1 MSSEVEIIQDDFI
14 VTAVEEYNR
23 AKDSMCLLMWIK
35 DKKGHVLDSSVHY
48 RKSVHDVKSNA
59 KVFLTNFRDKV
70 HISEEHE
77 RLEQKLRLAIDTL
90 EEVAQSA
97 CKCNVKARAA
107 LKVIKKKDIV
117 GEPKVVEESTD

>member
-35 DKKGHVLDSSVHY
+35 DKEGHVLDSSVQY
-48 RKSVHDVKSNA
+48 RKSVHDVESLA

-70 HISEEHE
+70 HISEEHKQ
-77 RLEQKLRLAIDTL
+77 LEQKLRLAIVTL
-90 EEVAQSA
+90 EQVAQSE
-97 CKCNVKARAA
+97 CECNVKARAA

-117 GEPKVVEESTD
+117 VEPKVVEESTD

>member
-1 MSSEVEIIQDDFI
+1 MSSEVEIIQDDYI

-35 DKKGHVLDSSVHY
+35 DKEGHVLDSSVHY

-70 HISEEHE
+70 HISEEHD
-77 RLEQKLRLAIDTL
+77 RLEQKLRLAIETL
-90 EEVAQSA
+90 EEVAQSE
-97 CKCNVKARAA
+97 CECNVKARAA